1 MSCTKIVVN
10 TSCGI
15 MGLSFITV
23 HNDAVVVDAV
33 FDKNTSHVQGP
44 WIMTTTNFALS
55 MGWAARFGSF
65 LARCTHFPRNIG
77 MFALIWSCV
86 RILPKVLGLMLIH
99 LRLGQYFGSRAF
111 LWPSRRFLTQ
121 PSQSPLLDG
130 GFELWADMA
139 DGIPN

>member
-1 MSCTKIVVN
+1 
-10 TSCGI
+10 
-15 MGLSFITV
+15 MGLAFIAV

-55 MGWAARFGSF
+55 MGWTARFGSF

-86 RILPKVLGLMLIH
+86 RILLKISGLMLNSLTPWAVFWLACIPVA
-99 LRLGQYFGSRAF
+99 LTPLPYTTLAITSTGWRVRAVD
-111 LWPSRRFLTQ
+111 RH
-121 PSQSPLLDG
+121 G
-130 GFELWADMA
+130 
-139 DGIPN
+139 